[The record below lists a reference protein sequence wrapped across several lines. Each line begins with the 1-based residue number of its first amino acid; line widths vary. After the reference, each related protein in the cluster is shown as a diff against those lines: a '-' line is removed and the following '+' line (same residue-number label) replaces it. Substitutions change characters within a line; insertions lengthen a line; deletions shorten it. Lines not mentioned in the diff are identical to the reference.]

1 MSKRRVPSPVGSS
14 RGPARPLNGERIRFL
29 GLALS
34 GGKADKAALAVLDF
48 YPKHRKLFLTKL
60 YDRIR
65 NEQLVSADSQIHD
78 LIEQNAEEG
87 SLLAIDGPWR
97 LPQCMTCTLKCP
109 GFERCREPHI
119 EWMWEHFKSV
129 NEEKKPKRI
138 FTPYTQRCVEM
149 YAATALEESFQL
161 NSPLG
166 ANAAPLLARAHF
178 ILRRAGR
185 EALEVSPKMALWR
198 VGRSL
203 GVSKTHLRSHRRS
216 AGGDDSRKVFL
227 DAMAEHGIAFLY
239 AEDARLMIEHNH
251 AFEAFLCALT
261 AFLRSRGWTE
271 KRPAKFP
278 KGEDWVEFP
287 VVKIPWK
294 EL

>member
-14 RGPARPLNGERIRFL
+14 RGTARPLNGERIRFL

-34 GGKADKAALAVLDF
+34 GGKSDKAALAILDF
-48 YPKHRKLFLTKL
+48 YPKHKKLFLSRL
-60 YDRIR
+60 HDRIR
-65 NEQLVSADSQIHD
+65 NEDLVSADKQIHD
-78 LIEQNAEEG
+78 LITEHLEEG
-87 SLLAIDGPWR
+87 AVLAVDGPWR
-97 LPQCMTCTLKCP
+97 LPNCMTCKLKCP
-109 GFERCREPHI
+109 GFEACKEPHI
-119 EWMWEHFKSV
+119 EWMWSHFKSI
-129 NEEKKPKRI
+129 NAEKRPKRI

-149 YAATALEESFQL
+149 YASTELDEPFQL

-178 ILRRAGR
+178 ILRRLSIPV
-185 EALEVSPKMALWR
+185 LEVSPKMSLWR
-198 VGRSL
+198 IGRSI

-227 DAMAEHGIAFLY
+227 DALAENGVAFMY
-239 AEDARLMIEHNH
+239 TEDVRLMVEHNH

-261 AFLRSRGWTE
+261 AFMCTKGWTE

-278 KGEDWVEFP
+278 KNEDWVEFP
-287 VVKIPWK
+287 IEKIPWK
-294 EL
+294 DL